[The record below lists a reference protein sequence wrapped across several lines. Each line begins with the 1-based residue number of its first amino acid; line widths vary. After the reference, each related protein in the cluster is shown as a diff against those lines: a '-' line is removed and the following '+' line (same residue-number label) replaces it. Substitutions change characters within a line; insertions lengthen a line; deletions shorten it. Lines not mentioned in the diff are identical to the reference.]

1 MKNSKILILT
11 LLMVLMSGV
20 LFSQEKWSLE
30 VRPGVNIPTSDF
42 GDSNIKTGFGF
53 EAAIGYRF
61 MEHLGAYVGW
71 GYNNFKLEDSNFDFD
86 ETGYTFGFQFI
97 HSLGTSEKLSYLV
110 RVGGIYN
117 HIELENSDGDIVE
130 DSGHGL
136 GWELGAGINYALGS
150 NWHLR
155 PQIGYRAL
163 SRDLE
168 LGEITSNIDV
178 NYFVFGVGIA
188 KTF

>member
-1 MKNSKILILT
+1 MKNSIIRV
-11 LLMVLMSGV
+11 LLLSMVLMSGV
-20 LFSQEKWSLE
+20 LFSQEKWSVE
-30 VRPGVNIPTSDF
+30 VRPGVNFPISDF
-42 GDSNIKTGFGF
+42 GEANIKTGFGF

-71 GYNNFKLEDSNFDFD
+71 GYNTFKLEDSNFDFD

-97 HSLGTSEKLSYLV
+97 HPLGTSDKLSYLV
-110 RVGGIYN
+110 RAGGIYN
-117 HIELENSDGDIVE
+117 HIEIENSNGAIVE

-136 GWELGAGINYALGS
+136 GWELGAGINYELGS
-150 NWHLR
+150 NWYFR

-163 SRDLE
+163 SRTIE
-168 LGEITSNIDV
+168 LGEITSNIDI